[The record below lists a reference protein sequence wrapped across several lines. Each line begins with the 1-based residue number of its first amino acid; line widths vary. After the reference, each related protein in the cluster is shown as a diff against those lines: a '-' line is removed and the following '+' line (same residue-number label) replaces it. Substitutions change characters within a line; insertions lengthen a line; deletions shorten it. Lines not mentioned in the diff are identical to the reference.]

1 MNYIWSQFSNR
12 LHFLCTID
20 IIVNTDSTHY
30 LLVFMLVIFT
40 CAIDMSEI
48 VHTGNICG
56 GSRTQSY
63 RRLYNEGGWCWFW
76 VQQCDDK
83 LHDLHL
89 LLYIFS
95 GNCVAVLHVVVVS
108 LLQFFKLFSCWNKQL
123 PHKNFF
129 CVCVC
134 EWFERS
140 LDLISVQIRWWEII
154 CTEEFQEA
162 RKNVSPLVQAHCS
175 QALKLLSLRYYQFIW
190 EIYCSYRWNNVK

>member
-20 IIVNTDSTHY
+20 IVVNTDSTHY

-48 VHTGNICG
+48 VRTGNICG

-76 VQQCDDK
+76 VQQSDDK

-108 LLQFFKLFSCWNKQL
+108 LLRFFKLFSCWNKQL
-123 PHKNFF
+123 PHKKNFVF
-129 CVCVC
+129 GCVCV
-134 EWFERS
+134 WMIWKILG
-140 LDLISVQIRWWEII
+140 LDICANTLVGDNMHRGISGGQKKRV
-154 CTEEFQEA
+154 TTGT
-162 RKNVSPLVQAHCS
+162 SS
-175 QALKLLSLRYYQFIW
+175 LLS
-190 EIYCSYRWNNVK
+190 SS